1 MPTGASRLKGIG
13 AALIVVGL
21 ACPRDAGALAAPA
34 AGPRSPA
41 PPAIDV
47 SGASTIEYED
57 ATQEWVF
64 RGARVVIVRGTVRIE
79 APEIL
84 YHAGAHQ
91 IEVLGGGTI
100 STPTFEVGADRIV
113 AMLPARHVMASG
125 SVRGRFLNEAAAQ
138 GDAAGRGDAA
148 AQGEASPGGDAAQDG
163 RWATFSAETVEADDR
178 PDAGQVVATGQVAVL
193 RGNQQLR
200 ADRSVD
206 ERKTRQGTAG
216 GHAVLVQGSDRLLAD
231 HLVADLD
238 RGEAEAR
245 GQVRLGGGALRGV
258 AGHGPLAK
266 RTQTVAL
273 DGHVVLYRGRARLE
287 AERATIRFAEHTTI
301 AEGHPAKIISGA
313 EAPPPE
319 TSP

>member
-1 MPTGASRLKGIG
+1 MG
-13 AALIVVGL
+13 AALIVVALAGL
-21 ACPRDAGALAAPA
+21 SDAGAPAARAAGAPA
-34 AGPRSPA
+34 PLG
-41 PPAIDV
+41 IDV
-47 SGASTIEYED
+47 SGASRIEYED
-57 ATQEWVF
+57 AAQEWVF
-64 RGARVVIVRGTVRIE
+64 RGAPVVVVRGTLRIA

-84 YHAGAHQ
+84 YHGGAHQ
-91 IEVLGGGTI
+91 IEVLGGGAI
-100 STPTFEVGADRIV
+100 STPTFEFGAERIV
-113 AMLPARHVMASG
+113 AMLPARHVTASG
-125 SVRGRFLNEAAAQ
+125 SVRGRFLSEAAAA

-148 AQGEASPGGDAAQDG
+148 AQGEGSPGGDVAQDG

-178 PDAGQVVATGQVAVL
+178 PDAGQIVATGQVAVL
-193 RGNQQLR
+193 RGDQQLR
-200 ADRSVD
+200 ADRIVYD
-206 ERKTRQGTAG
+206 RMTRQGTAD
-216 GHAVLVQGSDRLLAD
+216 GHAVLAQGADRLLAD

-245 GQVRLGGGALRGV
+245 GQVRLEGEDMRGV
-258 AGHGPLAK
+258 ADHATLAQ

>member
-1 MPTGASRLKGIG
+1 MRTGSSRLKAIG

-21 ACPRDAGALAAPA
+21 GCLPDAGALAAPA

-41 PPAIDV
+41 PPPIDV

-64 RGARVVIVRGTVRIE
+64 RGAQVVIVRGTVRIE
-79 APEIL
+79 APEIR
-84 YHAGAHQ
+84 YHAGARH

-113 AMLPARHVMASG
+113 AMLPTRHVMALG
-125 SVRGRFLNEAAAQ
+125 SVRGRFLSEAAAQ

-148 AQGEASPGGDAAQDG
+148 AQGEASPGGDAAQD

-178 PDAGQVVATGQVAVL
+178 PDAGQIVATGQVAVL

-200 ADRSVD
+200 ADRIVYD
-206 ERKTRQGTAG
+206 RMTRQGTAD
-216 GHAVLVQGSDRLLAD
+216 GHAMLAQGADRLQAD

-245 GQVRLGGGALRGV
+245 DRVMLEGEDMRGV
-258 AGHGPLAK
+258 ADHATLSQRA
-266 RTQTVAL
+266 QTIAL
-273 DGHVVLYRGRARLE
+273 DGHVILYRGRARLE
-287 AERATIRFAEHTTI
+287 AERATILVAEHTTI
-301 AEGHPAKIISGA
+301 AEGHPAKITSGA
-313 EAPPPE
+313 AAPPPE
-319 TSP
+319 ATP

>member
-1 MPTGASRLKGIG
+1 MRTGSSRLKAIG

-21 ACPRDAGALAAPA
+21 GCLPDAGALAAPA

-41 PPAIDV
+41 PPPIDV

-57 ATQEWVF
+57 AAQEWVF
-64 RGARVVIVRGTVRIE
+64 RGAQVVIVRGTVRIE

-84 YHAGAHQ
+84 YRAGARQ

-113 AMLPARHVMASG
+113 AMLPTRHVMASG
-125 SVRGRFLNEAAAQ
+125 SVRGRFLSEAAAA

-148 AQGEASPGGDAAQDG
+148 AQGEGSPGGDVAQDG

-178 PDAGQVVATGQVAVL
+178 PDAGQIVATGQVAVL

-200 ADRSVD
+200 ADRIVYD
-206 ERKTRQGTAG
+206 RMTRQGTAD
-216 GHAVLVQGSDRLLAD
+216 GHAMLAQGADRLQAD

-245 GQVRLGGGALRGV
+245 DHVMLEGEDMRGV
-258 AGHGPLAK
+258 ADHATLSQRA
-266 RTQTVAL
+266 QTIAL
-273 DGHVVLYRGRARLE
+273 DGHVILYRGRARLE
-287 AERATIRFAEHTTI
+287 AERATILVAEHTTI

-313 EAPPPE
+313 AAPPPGAV
-319 TSP
+319 P